1 MIKVDGVNYIK
12 ESDYHIV
19 MAVMIYW
26 FILSY
31 LIIFKTFNIVATSIL
46 LTIFTISLFT
56 LIIYIKITLKNK
68 NYKES
73 SV

>member
-1 MIKVDGVNYIK
+1 MIKVDGINYIK

-31 LIIFKTFNIVATSIL
+31 LIIFKAFNIVATSIL
-46 LTIFTISLFT
+46 VGILVISLFA
-56 LIIYIKITLKNK
+56 LIIYIKINLRNK
-68 NYKES
+68 KYKES